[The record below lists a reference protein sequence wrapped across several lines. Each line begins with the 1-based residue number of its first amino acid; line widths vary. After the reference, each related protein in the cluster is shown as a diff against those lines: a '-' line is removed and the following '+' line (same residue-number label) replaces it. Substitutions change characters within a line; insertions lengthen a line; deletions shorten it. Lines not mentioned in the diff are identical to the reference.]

1 LKKNLLS
8 ALRYVVTLAFA
19 LGILWWLFRNIE
31 LADFLSRLDQV
42 QYGWIYASIGISFVG
57 YWARAYRWNLLFKS
71 LDIQVSTFRLVLAVL
86 VGYLANLAF
95 PRMGEV
101 SRCAIVKRTDGIS
114 VSTSI
119 GTVVTERA
127 VDVICLLLVLLAA
140 LTVEFDKIS
149 SLLGEMTSSLL
160 AKLSF
165 GQLFLIGTI
174 GLAFVIAGV
183 WLMVRLKNSLFMSK
197 LRELLIKVW
206 HGVGSIGKLKSPGK
220 FIASTLAMWVSYFF
234 MSYII
239 VFALEETSFLDLKA
253 GLVLLAM
260 GGIGMAMP
268 VQGGIGTYHAFVA
281 GILLWYGINEQTG
294 VFFAT
299 LLHTSQVVTVLAL
312 GGLSMLVVVFLKTK
326 KQSIDSPEDQ
336 KQGAGQ

>member
-1 LKKNLLS
+1 LKKNIIG
-8 ALRYVVTLAFA
+8 AIRYIVTLAFA
-19 LGILWWLFRNIE
+19 FGILWWLFRNIE
-31 LADFLSRLDQV
+31 LADFLSRLEQV
-42 QYGWIYASIGISFVG
+42 QYGWVYLSIVISFVG

-71 LDIQVSTFRLVLAVL
+71 LNIQVSTFRLVLAVM

-127 VDVICLLLVLLAA
+127 VDVICLLLILLAS

-149 SLLGEMTSSLL
+149 SLLGEMTGSLRE
-160 AKLSF
+160 KLSLN
-165 GQLFLIGTI
+165 QLLIIGAI
-174 GLAFVIAGV
+174 GLAIIGVGV
-183 WLMVRLKNSLFMSK
+183 WLMIRLKNSLFMSK

-206 HGVGSIGKLKSPGK
+206 HGVGSIGKLKSPAK
-220 FIASTLAMWVSYFF
+220 FIVITVVMWVAYFF

-299 LLHTSQVVTVLAL
+299 LLHTSQVVTILVF

-336 KQGAGQ
+336 KQGAGK